1 MAISEKWPKSVQF
14 NFTVLWWS
22 LLIGRGMWWTWLV
35 ELLGNSLTLLAL
47 LGPLVPSSGKRMD
60 TCPNACQQKG
70 WPPLRVCKCERGEA
84 PVSNRTCDPS
94 TIKGAKFSLLCCQP
108 EAIPQSSGT
117 LNLKFA
123 LMTQCPPLTWNGQ
136 VFLQTPGTLFLTPPT
151 IPLSR
156 VLAHY
161 RGCPPTWSIFYVY
174 FQCLSCIYF

>member
-1 MAISEKWPKSVQF
+1 
-14 NFTVLWWS
+14 
-22 LLIGRGMWWTWLV
+22 
-35 ELLGNSLTLLAL
+35 
-47 LGPLVPSSGKRMD
+47 MD
-60 TCPNACQQKG
+60 TCPNLCQQKG

-108 EAIPQSSGT
+108 EAVPQSSGT

-174 FQCLSCIYF
+174 FQCLSCIHFYYSFMGLLYFKTTYMISNIVSSCILCMCVWNCCKV